1 MTNTT
6 LTHRASLSLI
16 RRRAKR
22 TDLVGVDADGLVV
35 LAEDDAG
42 DVVCYV
48 FGADVGVKRYVRGT
62 FEVVGV
68 LVETHVFFRVWFAG
82 LVGLVVFGGFWW
94 GYGARLVVVFDR
106 CRDIEQVIDG

>member
-1 MTNTT
+1 M
-6 LTHRASLSLI
+6 
-16 RRRAKR
+16 
-22 TDLVGVDADGLVV
+22 VGVDADGFVV

-68 LVETHVFFRVWFAG
+68 LVETHVF
-82 LVGLVVFGGFWW
+82 GGFGLLGWWGRW